1 MSERVPIRVQHK
13 RMTKEEWSGSSV
25 ILLEGELGV
34 ESDTGYVKV
43 GDGQRSFA
51 DLAYMSGPKGDRGE
65 PGQTGE
71 RGPQGVEGPRGL
83 TGDVG
88 PKGEPFRYSDF
99 SPEQLEGL
107 KGPKGDRGE
116 TGPQG
121 MIGPQ
126 GLRGDV
132 GLPGPPGPRGETG
145 ERGPKGEPFR
155 YEDLSREQK
164 AEIRGAVPDLSIYA
178 RQEDLAAK
186 ADVNHHHDGVY
197 LKAIPEEYVTEDEL
211 SAKGFLTSESF
222 TQTEADRRYAPVTHH
237 HDDVYLK
244 KTDAPRL
251 PDDLVRRGDL
261 TGKADANHRHV
272 SADITD
278 ASDNFGGAGTGNVLI
293 KTDLSG
299 RVSTILDPNSGNNL
313 IRKSFADRTYAS
325 ASHTHTE
332 YQPRGDY
339 LTKAEAR
346 SLYGSPFWVGTQA
359 DYDRLSTKNPQT
371 VYLIIKE

>member
-71 RGPQGVEGPRGL
+71 RGPKGVEGPRGL

-99 SPEQLEGL
+99 SPKQLEGL

-121 MIGPQ
+121 
-126 GLRGDV
+126 LRGDV
-132 GLPGPPGPRGETG
+132 GLQGPPGPRGETG

-186 ADVNHHHDGVY
+186 ADANHHHDGVY

-222 TQTEADRRYAPVTHH
+222 TQTEADRRYA
-237 HDDVYLK
+237 
-244 KTDAPRL
+244 
-251 PDDLVRRGDL
+251 
-261 TGKADANHRHV
+261 
-272 SADITD
+272 
-278 ASDNFGGAGTGNVLI
+278 
-293 KTDLSG
+293 
-299 RVSTILDPNSGNNL
+299 
-313 IRKSFADRTYAS
+313 S

-359 DYDRLSTKNPQT
+359 DYDRLRTKKPQT

>member
-71 RGPQGVEGPRGL
+71 RGP
-83 TGDVG
+83 
-88 PKGEPFRYSDF
+88 
-99 SPEQLEGL
+99 
-107 KGPKGDRGE
+107 
-116 TGPQG
+116 
-121 MIGPQ
+121 
-126 GLRGDV
+126 
-132 GLPGPPGPRGETG
+132 
-145 ERGPKGEPFR
+145 KGEPFR

-186 ADVNHHHDGVY
+186 ADANHHHDEVY

-222 TQTEADRRYAPVTHH
+222 TQTEADRRYA
-237 HDDVYLK
+237 
-244 KTDAPRL
+244 
-251 PDDLVRRGDL
+251 
-261 TGKADANHRHV
+261 
-272 SADITD
+272 
-278 ASDNFGGAGTGNVLI
+278 
-293 KTDLSG
+293 
-299 RVSTILDPNSGNNL
+299 
-313 IRKSFADRTYAS
+313 S

-346 SLYGSPFWVGTQA
+346 SLYSSPFWVGTQA
-359 DYDRLSTKNPQT
+359 DYDRLRTKNPQT

>member
-71 RGPQGVEGPRGL
+71 RGPKGVEGPRGL

-99 SPEQLEGL
+99 SPKQLEGL

-132 GLPGPPGPRGETG
+132 GLQGPPGPRGETG

-178 RQEDLAAK
+178 RQEDLAA
-186 ADVNHHHDGVY
+186 
-197 LKAIPEEYVTEDEL
+197 
-211 SAKGFLTSESF
+211 
-222 TQTEADRRYAPVTHH
+222 
-237 HDDVYLK
+237 
-244 KTDAPRL
+244 
-251 PDDLVRRGDL
+251 
-261 TGKADANHRHV
+261 KADANHRHV

-359 DYDRLSTKNPQT
+359 DYDRLRTKNPQT
-371 VYLIIKE
+371 VYLIKKG

>member
-71 RGPQGVEGPRGL
+71 RGPKGVEGPRGL
-83 TGDVG
+83 
-88 PKGEPFRYSDF
+88 
-99 SPEQLEGL
+99 
-107 KGPKGDRGE
+107 
-116 TGPQG
+116 
-121 MIGPQ
+121 
-126 GLRGDV
+126 
-132 GLPGPPGPRGETG
+132 TG

-186 ADVNHHHDGVY
+186 ADANHHHDEVY

-222 TQTEADRRYAPVTHH
+222 TQTEADRRYA
-237 HDDVYLK
+237 
-244 KTDAPRL
+244 
-251 PDDLVRRGDL
+251 
-261 TGKADANHRHV
+261 
-272 SADITD
+272 
-278 ASDNFGGAGTGNVLI
+278 
-293 KTDLSG
+293 
-299 RVSTILDPNSGNNL
+299 
-313 IRKSFADRTYAS
+313 S

-346 SLYGSPFWVGTQA
+346 FLYGSPFWVGTQA
-359 DYDRLSTKNPQT
+359 DYDRLRTKKPQT